1 MSQRFTVFPAQP
13 LTSLVYR
20 TGDTF
25 AVIAW
30 RFDELQ
36 GTALPITVGG
46 IVSESRQYDIFINGE
61 KQ

>member
-1 MSQRFTVFPAQP
+1 MSQRFTIFPAQP
-13 LTSLVYR
+13 LTQLIYR
-20 TGDTF
+20 TGDVS

-46 IVSESRQYDIFINGE
+46 IVLKSRQYDIFINGE

>member
-1 MSQRFTVFPAQP
+1 MSQRFTIFPAQP
-13 LTSLVYR
+13 LTSLVYG
-20 TGDTF
+20 TGETF

-36 GTALPITVGG
+36 NTVFPITTRG
-46 IVSESRQYDIFINGE
+46 IVRESRQYDIFINGE